1 MIVVLK
7 EYRRLKIGKKLVELL
22 IEELKK
28 FNCDELVLETETT
41 NTAALRFYE
50 NLGFLKEKI

>member
-41 NTAALRFYE
+41 NIAALRFYE
-50 NLGFLKEKI
+50 GFLFNLIF

>member
-41 NTAALRFYE
+41 NIAALRFYE
-50 NLGFLKEKI
+50 SFILLFN

>member
-22 IEELKK
+22 IDELLK

-41 NTAALRFYE
+41 NIAALRFYE

>member
-1 MIVVLK
+1 MIVVEK

-28 FNCDELVLETETT
+28 FDCDELVLETE
-41 NTAALRFYE
+41 NNNIAALRFYE
-50 NLGFLKEKI
+50 CYFYY